1 MKPAVLDASALLALL
16 LDEPGA
22 DMVADHLDGACI
34 STVNLAEAGAKMV
47 ERGAGL
53 DLVEREVHAAAI
65 TVVPFDVEQAL
76 EAARLRPAT
85 KAFGLSLGDRACLAL
100 AKRMDGVALTS
111 DAAWAEPD
119 LGIEIRLIR

>member
-1 MKPAVLDASALLALL
+1 MRPAILDASALLALL

-22 DMVADHLDGACI
+22 DVVAQHLDGARI
-34 STVNLAEAGAKMV
+34 SAVNLAEAGAKMV

-65 TVVPFDVEQAL
+65 TVVPFDEEQAL
-76 EAARLRPAT
+76 EAARLRSAT

-100 AKRMDGVALTS
+100 AKRIRGIALTS

-119 LGIEIRLIR
+119 LDIEVRLIR